1 MQDARGRPSF
11 SRMAPASGPNSVL
24 PKPSFGNPTT
34 HPHAL
39 NRRLSPNVPATT
51 GRPRSTFEDSRS
63 LTQRY
68 LAVDSNDYGRGSSG
82 GGHSL
87 TQSEELALSEYHGHG
102 RFNGVHG
109 AKTSSREEEEE
120 VEEEEEWDEEGDG
133 EEGEEE
139 DEEFVSELDDEQ
151 NPSEWGDDACPYTPQ
166 MSPFERKEKYDRQ
179 NDFGDPRTYHGNP
192 RRPHNVNDA
201 HAKVAATHAPPR
213 DLSGSTHQ
221 LLEDYKTHLTIR
233 RKNAELTDVLLD
245 KSESTHLRDEQ
256 REKDHDSYPRSGGG
270 ADGETIGRRRNLFEL
285 ASNNNFQR
293 EHDTLMRQVSK
304 SSETR
309 SSRDDGQIQS
319 PTPITPQPSAPSIPI
334 RNSFAYY
341 KLNAQYETEDDL
353 DDPPVEQ
360 TLSTS
365 GEIMRQAETYD
376 RHCYN
381 NDTLTNN
388 LDAFD
393 FKSIVPEQHCLF
405 LGGTGAGKTS
415 FLYFMQYHIC
425 HYWDY
430 FLLFTVSAVTVKI
443 FNPSL
448 PRCYVQYAHPTADGV
463 KTLMEKF
470 RSTYFKITGSK
481 KDDTDDMFDHK
492 NAKIEPKQ
500 RICIVLD
507 DLLISKRKDNN
518 IVCMN
523 DAFLQCIQQGRQ
535 HGVSLYLMAQGAES
549 VTVSKLH
556 GQFKHAFFM
565 GQFTGK
571 AIKEHI
577 YENYMQTCIDP
588 FVGSTTFQA
597 QWGKILSTPK
607 SDGKAFLIELFNRYK
622 VGTMGYGLAY
632 SSQELKSNVSGDSS
646 DPGTA
651 FKRRVF
657 RFRWPHH
664 ECVPQYYLGGEYSY
678 ILAGI
683 FTKMNVR
690 KTKEQDDQGQQ
701 ASQNTFF
708 KKREVALQRTLRD
721 TIA

>member
-11 SRMAPASGPNSVL
+11 SRITPAPGPNSVL
-24 PKPSFGNPTT
+24 PKPSFGNATT

-39 NRRLSPNVPATT
+39 NRRLPANVPAT
-51 GRPRSTFEDSRS
+51 GRHRSTFEDSRS

-68 LAVDSNDYGRGSSG
+68 PAVDSNDYAHGSSG

-87 TQSEELALSEYHGHG
+87 TRSEELALSEYHGHG
-102 RFNGVHG
+102 RLNGVRG
-109 AKTSSREEEEE
+109 AKTSPDEAD
-120 VEEEEEWDEEGDG
+120 EEEEWDEEGDEEGDG
-133 EEGEEE
+133 EEGGEE

-151 NPSEWGDDACPYTPQ
+151 DTSEWDNARPYTPQ

-192 RRPHNVNDA
+192 RRPHNVNNA

-213 DLSGSTHQ
+213 DLSGSTLK
-221 LLEDYKTHLTIR
+221 LLEEYKTHLTIR
-233 RKNAELTDVLLD
+233 RKNAAELKDVLVD

-256 REKDHDSYPRSGGG
+256 REKDHDSYPRSGS
-270 ADGETIGRRRNLFEL
+270 ADGEMIRQRRNPFEL

-309 SSRDDGQIQS
+309 SSRDGGQTQS
-319 PTPITPQPSAPSIPI
+319 PTPVTPLRSAPSIPT

-341 KLNAQYETEDDL
+341 KSDAQNETEDDM
-353 DDPPVEQ
+353 DDSPVEE
-360 TLSTS
+360 TLFTS

-376 RHCYN
+376 RSRYDN
-381 NDTLTNN
+381 GALADN
-388 LDAFD
+388 LDAFN
-393 FKSIVPEQHCLF
+393 FKSVVPGQHCVF
-405 LGGTGAGKTS
+405 FGGTGAGKTS
-415 FLYFMQYHIC
+415 FLYYMQYLIC

-430 FLLFTVSAVTVKI
+430 FLLFTTSSDTVKI

-448 PRCYVQYAHPTADGV
+448 PRCYVEYADPTAEGV
-463 KTLMEKF
+463 TSLMEKF
-470 RSTYFKITGSK
+470 KKKYYKVTGGK
-481 KDDTDDMFDHK
+481 KDDADDMFDHT

-507 DLLISKRKDNN
+507 DLLISNTKDNN
-518 IVCMN
+518 RVCMN

-535 HGVSLYLMAQGAES
+535 HGVSLYLMAQGVES

-565 GQFTGK
+565 GQFTAK
-571 AIKEHI
+571 AMSLHI
-577 YENYMQTCIDP
+577 YENYMRTCIDP
-588 FVGSTTFQA
+588 FVGSAAFQA
-597 QWGKILSTPK
+597 QWGKILSNQK
-607 SDGKAFLIELFNRYK
+607 LDGKAFLISLFSMYK
-622 VGTMGYGLAY
+622 VGKRGYGLAY
-632 SSQELKSNVSGDSS
+632 SSEESESIGPGDSS
-646 DPGTA
+646 DPGTT
-651 FKRRVF
+651 FKKRVF

-664 ECVPQYYLGGEYSY
+664 ERVPQYYLGGEYSY

-690 KTKEQDDQGQQ
+690 KTKDQDDQGQQ